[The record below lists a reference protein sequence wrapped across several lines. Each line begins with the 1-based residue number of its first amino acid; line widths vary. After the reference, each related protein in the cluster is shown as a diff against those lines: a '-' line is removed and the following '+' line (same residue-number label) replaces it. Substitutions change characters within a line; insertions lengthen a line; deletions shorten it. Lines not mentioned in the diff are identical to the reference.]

1 MKKSLALI
9 LTFIMVLALVPS
21 VVLAEGE
28 EGKVTITKTLES
40 NVPDIDGNY
49 TIKLTVQGN
58 PVSQN
63 VQPNA
68 DVVLIIDCSS
78 SMNQH
83 GRNRLKTAKAAG
95 KKFADSILTDDSG
108 NKMAVIGFSSQDYS
122 LIWGWTGNAIKV
134 ETPLVAN
141 KGTITSAINT
151 MKADGG
157 TDYTDALKK
166 AKQILDERQDKSRP
180 GYVVFISDG
189 APGYNGDSLYDSD
202 WNGSK
207 QVAQLKKDG
216 VTIYTIGIALDGN
229 NNQAAREYLKSMAT
243 SPSHFRNITDANL
256 NTQLETILTEWAAQI
271 NEVHAGTN
279 AVMVDVI
286 NDGFFDFVSAD
297 DGLTYDGD
305 AKSLTWDIGD
315 ILKAEQ
321 SITFK
326 IKPKDGWTGTKDTNK
341 SCKLNYT
348 KHDGTPGEM
357 EAPSPQVTIAAVV
370 GSLTV
375 TKTVVMP
382 EGDTTSVKDREYT
395 FTIQSGG
402 HTDSKKVVIGDN
414 NTGSVTFDN
423 VPVGEYTITEA
434 GADIDGYNVV
444 TTSNPADG
452 KVKVAEGQAA
462 TIAFTNTYTKI
473 EGPKGELTISKVV
486 NGLPTEI
493 LPASFVFEIRKVGNV
508 EEVVESVTV
517 EREENGNTYKPKT
530 VKLPHGEYSVAEKEV
545 DIQGYSLRI
554 TSDIPARIVTV
565 SDTPATITFYNTYE
579 QLPPN
584 TGTII
589 VKKTVSG
596 NASSTLDEFKF
607 KVTVLIPI
615 DPNPDP
621 FGPPIAKSANAVK
634 APAARGVDKTA
645 TKDKDDFV
653 EENGIWTL
661 LFTLKGGDSMKI
673 EELPAGYTYRIKET
687 DALGYTVT
695 VNGVATTSKDV
706 ELKAGETVTLSFNN
720 HKDNGL
726 TPTPTPSPTPT
737 PYNGGGGHGHYHPDP
752 TPVPVMVI
760 PPKTGD
766 MTLLQYIARLL
777 GLVR

>member
-21 VVLAEGE
+21 VALAEGE
-28 EGKVTITKTLES
+28 EGKVTITKALVSSE
-40 NVPDIDGNY
+40 PDIDGNY

-68 DVVLIIDCSS
+68 DVVLVIDCSS

-243 SPSHFRNITDANL
+243 DANHYINITDANL
-256 NTQLETILTEWAAQI
+256 DTQLETILTAWAAQI
-271 NEVHAGTN
+271 NQKPAGTK

-286 NDGFFDFVSAD
+286 NDEFFDFVSAD

-305 AKSLTWDIGD
+305 AKSLTWNIGD
-315 ILKAEQ
+315 IPENEQ

-326 IKPKDGWTGTKDTNK
+326 IKPKEGWTGTQDTNK

-348 KHDGTPGEM
+348 KHDGSQGEM

-375 TKTVVMP
+375 NKTVVMP

-395 FTIQSGG
+395 FTIQGG
-402 HTDSKKVVIGDN
+402 SHTDSKKVVIGDN

-423 VPVGEYTITEA
+423 VPVGEYTVTEA

-493 LPASFVFEIRKVGNV
+493 LPARFVFEIRKVGNV

-584 TGTII
+584 TGTLT

-596 NASSTLDEFKF
+596 GGADYNKAFTFTVKLEESGDTHNGEAIYGG
-607 KVTVLIPI
+607 VTFI
-615 DPNPDP
+615 N
-621 FGPPIAKSANAVK
+621 
-634 APAARGVDKTA
+634 GVA
-645 TKDKDDFV
+645 T
-653 EENGIWTL
+653 
-661 LFTLKGGDSMKI
+661 FTLKHNQEKKI
-673 EELPAGYTYRIKET
+673 TEIPAGMTYTVTESHN
-687 DALGYTVT
+687 AGYTVT
-695 VNGVATTSKDV
+695 MSGNTGTI
-706 ELKAGETVTLSFNN
+706 KAGETSTAAFNN
-720 HKDNGL
+720 YKA
-726 TPTPTPSPTPT
+726 
-737 PYNGGGGHGHYHPDP
+737 GGGGHSHYHPDP

>member
-21 VVLAEGE
+21 VALAEGE
-28 EGKVTITKTLES
+28 EGKVTITKALVSSE
-40 NVPDIDGNY
+40 PDIDGNY

-68 DVVLIIDCSS
+68 DVVLVIDCSS

-166 AKQILDERQDKSRP
+166 AKQILDERQDKTRP

-189 APGYNGDSLYDSD
+189 APGESGNSLNDPN
-202 WNGSK
+202 WNGSA

-216 VTIYTIGIALDGN
+216 VTIYTIGIALDGD
-229 NNQAAREYLKSMAT
+229 NNQAANYLKSMAT
-243 SPSHFRNITDANL
+243 DANHYINITDANL

-348 KHDGTPGEM
+348 KHDGTQGEM

-423 VPVGEYTITEA
+423 VPVGEYTVTEA

-545 DIQGYSLRI
+545 DIQGYSLSI
-554 TSDIPARIVTV
+554 TSDIPSRIVNV
-565 SDTPATITFYNTYE
+565 SADPATITFYNTYK

-596 NASSTLDEFKF
+596 NASSISDEFEF
-607 KVTVLIPI
+607 TV
-615 DPNPDP
+615 
-621 FGPPIAKSANAVK
+621 NAVSSPSPEGPAEPPEAK
-634 APAARGVDKTA
+634 ANVASVNQTANTGNFVNGVYT
-645 TKDKDDFV
+645 F
-653 EENGIWTL
+653 N
-661 LFTLKGGDSMKI
+661 LKHGDSMTI
-673 EELPAGYTYRIKET
+673 SDLPAGTYYVQET
-687 DALGYTVT
+687 KALGYTVT
-695 VNGVATTSKDV
+695 VNGEVVDGNGKIV

-737 PYNGGGGHGHYHPDP
+737 PYNGGGGHGHYHPTT

>member
-1 MKKSLALI
+1 MKKTLALI

-21 VVLAEGE
+21 VAFAEGE
-28 EGKVTITKTLES
+28 EGKVTITKTLVS
-40 NVPDIDGNY
+40 DTPDADGNY

-58 PVSQN
+58 PVTQN
-63 VQPNA
+63 VRPNA
-68 DVVLIIDCSS
+68 DVVLVVDCSG
-78 SMNQH
+78 SMKDN
-83 GRNRLKTAKAAG
+83 NRMSTAKKAG
-95 KKFADSILTDDSG
+95 KKFADGILTGNSD

-122 LIWGWTGNAIKV
+122 ILWGWTGNAIKV
-134 ETPLVAN
+134 ETPLVEN
-141 KGTITSAINT
+141 KSTITNAIDRMT
-151 MKADGG
+151 AGGG
-157 TDYTDALKK
+157 TDYTAALTK
-166 AKQILDERQDKSRP
+166 AKQLLDGRQDKTRP

-189 APGYNGDSLYDSD
+189 APGYNGDSLNDPN
-202 WNGSK
+202 WNGSN
-207 QVAQLKKDG
+207 QVAQLKAADI
-216 VTIYTIGIALDGN
+216 TIYTIGIALDGN

-243 SPSHFRNITDANL
+243 SPSHFKNITDANL
-256 NTQLETILTEWAAQI
+256 NTQLEAILTEWAAQI

-286 NDGFFDFVSAD
+286 NDEYFDFVSAD

-305 AKSLTWDIGD
+305 AKSLTWNIGD
-315 ILKAEQ
+315 IPENEQ

-326 IKPKDGWTGTKDTNK
+326 IKPKEGWTGTQDTNK

-370 GSLTV
+370 GSITV
-375 TKTVVMP
+375 NKTVVMP

-395 FTIQSGG
+395 FTIQGG
-402 HTDSKKVVIGDN
+402 SHTDSKKVVIGDN

-423 VPVGEYTITEA
+423 VPVGEYTVTEA

-554 TSDIPARIVTV
+554 TSDIHARIVTV

-589 VKKTVSG
+589 IKKTVSG
-596 NASSTLDEFKF
+596 NASSNSDEFEF
-607 KVTVLIPI
+607 TV
-615 DPNPDP
+615 
-621 FGPPIAKSANAVK
+621 NAVGSPSPDGPAYPPK
-634 APAARGVDKTA
+634 AKANVASVNQTA
-645 TKDKDDFV
+645 NTGNFV
-653 EENGIWTL
+653 NGGYT
-661 LFTLKGGDSMKI
+661 FNLKHGGSETI
-673 EELPAGYTYRIKET
+673 ELPAGKYYVEET
-687 DALGYTVT
+687 KTLGYTVT
-695 VNGVATTSKDV
+695 VDGDAASGKIV
-706 ELKAGETVTLSFNN
+706 ELKAGETVTLNFKNTKGS
-720 HKDNGL
+720 
-726 TPTPTPSPTPT
+726 TPTPTPT
-737 PYNGGGGHGHYHPDP
+737 PYNGGGHGHYHPDP

>member
-21 VVLAEGE
+21 VALAEGE
-28 EGKVTITKTLES
+28 EGKVTITKALVSSE
-40 NVPDIDGNY
+40 PDNDGNY

-58 PVSQN
+58 PVTQN

-68 DVVLIIDCSS
+68 DVVLVIDCSS

-95 KKFADSILTDDSG
+95 EKFADSILTDDSG

-243 SPSHFRNITDANL
+243 NPSHFRNITDANL

-348 KHDGTPGEM
+348 KHDGTPGEV

-423 VPVGEYTITEA
+423 VPVGEYTVTEA

-493 LPASFVFEIRKVGNV
+493 LPARFVFEIRKVGNV

-554 TSDIPARIVTV
+554 TSTPPSRIVNV
-565 SDTPATITFYNTYE
+565 SAVPATITFYNTYE

-584 TGTII
+584 TGTLT

-596 NASSTLDEFKF
+596 GGADYNKAFTFTVKLEESGDTHNGEAIYGG
-607 KVTVLIPI
+607 VTFI
-615 DPNPDP
+615 N
-621 FGPPIAKSANAVK
+621 
-634 APAARGVDKTA
+634 GVA
-645 TKDKDDFV
+645 T
-653 EENGIWTL
+653 
-661 LFTLKGGDSMKI
+661 FTLKHNQEKKI
-673 EELPAGYTYRIKET
+673 TEIPAGMTYTVTES
-687 DALGYTVT
+687 DNAGYTVT
-695 VNGVATTSKDV
+695 MSGNTGTI
-706 ELKAGETVTLSFNN
+706 KAGETSTAAFNN
-720 HKDNGL
+720 YKA
-726 TPTPTPSPTPT
+726 
-737 PYNGGGGHGHYHPDP
+737 GGGGHGHYHPTT
-752 TPVPVMVI
+752 TPAPVMVI

>member
-21 VVLAEGE
+21 VALAEGE
-28 EGKVTITKTLES
+28 EGKVTITKALVSSE
-40 NVPDIDGNY
+40 PDNDGNY
-49 TIKLTVQGN
+49 TIKLTVQGD
-58 PVSQN
+58 PVTQN

-68 DVVLIIDCSS
+68 DVVLVIDCSG
-78 SMNQH
+78 SMDEN
-83 GRNRLKTAKAAG
+83 NRMKTAKKAG
-95 KKFADSILTDDSG
+95 KEFAGGILKKDSG
-108 NKMAVIGFSSQDYS
+108 NKMAVIGFSSAGVFS
-122 LIWGWTGNAIKV
+122 SAID
-134 ETPLVAN
+134 VATDLTDN
-141 KGTITSAINT
+141 QNTILSAINS
-151 MKADGG
+151 MRADSG
-157 TDYTDALKK
+157 TDYTAALTK
-166 AKQILDERQDKSRP
+166 AKQILGVRNSRP
-180 GYVVFISDG
+180 KYVVFISDG
-189 APGYNGDSLYDSD
+189 APGPYGNSIGNVNWD
-202 WNGSK
+202 GSE
-207 QVAQLKKDG
+207 QVAQLKNAG

-423 VPVGEYTITEA
+423 VPVGEYTVTEA

-589 VKKTVSG
+589 IKKTVSG
-596 NASSTLDEFKF
+596 NASSNSDEFEF
-607 KVTVLIPI
+607 TV
-615 DPNPDP
+615 
-621 FGPPIAKSANAVK
+621 NAVGSPSPDGPAYPPK
-634 APAARGVDKTA
+634 AKANVASVNQTA
-645 TKDKDDFV
+645 NTGNFV
-653 EENGIWTL
+653 NGGYT
-661 LFTLKGGDSMKI
+661 FNLKHGGSETI
-673 EELPAGYTYRIKET
+673 ELPAGTYYVQET
-687 DALGYTVT
+687 KALGYTVT
-695 VNGVATTSKDV
+695 VNGDAVDGNGKVV
-706 ELKAGETVTLSFNN
+706 ELKAGVTVTLNFNN
-720 HKDNGL
+720 HKGS
-726 TPTPTPSPTPT
+726 TPTPIPT
-737 PYNGGGGHGHYHPDP
+737 PYNGGGGHSHYHPDP

>member
-1 MKKSLALI
+1 MKKLLALI

-21 VVLAEGE
+21 VALAEGE
-28 EGKVTITKTLES
+28 GGKVTITKTLES
-40 NVPDIDGNY
+40 DVPDNDGNY

-58 PVSQN
+58 PVTQN

-68 DVVLIIDCSS
+68 DVVLVIDCSG
-78 SMNQH
+78 SMNDN
-83 GRNRLKTAKAAG
+83 GRDRLKTAKNAG
-95 KKFADSILTDDSG
+95 KKFADGILKKDNG
-108 NKMAVIGFSSQDYS
+108 NKMAVIGFSSYAEEYIGVWPFGYLQTYPA
-122 LIWGWTGNAIKV
+122 IRYETGLTDQPNTIK
-134 ETPLVAN
+134 T
-141 KGTITSAINT
+141 KINE

-157 TDYTDALKK
+157 TDYTAALTK
-166 AKQILDERQDKSRP
+166 AKSILDGRQDKSRP

-189 APGYNGDSLYDSD
+189 APGPKGNSIGDVD
-202 WNGSK
+202 WDGSV
-207 QVAQLKKDG
+207 QVAQLKAAG

-243 SPSHFRNITDANL
+243 SPNHFKNITDANL
-256 NTQLETILTEWAAQI
+256 DTQLEGILTEWAAQI
-271 NEVHAGTN
+271 NQKPAGTS

-286 NDGFFDFVSAD
+286 NDEFFDFVSSD
-297 DGLTYDGD
+297 QGLNYDGD

-315 ILKAEQ
+315 IPKEEQ

-326 IKPKDGWTGTKDTNK
+326 IKPKEGWTGTKDTNK

-348 KHDGTPGEM
+348 KYDDTQEEM
-357 EAPSPQVTIAAVV
+357 EAPSPQVTIAAEV

-375 TKTVVMP
+375 QKLVTMP
-382 EGDTTSVKDREYT
+382 EGDNTSVENKEYT
-395 FTIQSGG
+395 FTIQGG
-402 HTDSKKVVIGDN
+402 SYNETKTVKIGAG
-414 NTGSVTFDN
+414 NTGSVTLEN
-423 VPVGEYTITEA
+423 VPVGEYTVTESNA
-434 GADIDGYNVV
+434 GIGGYDVV
-444 TTSNPADG
+444 TTSNPDGG
-452 KVKVAEGQAA
+452 KVTVMKNAVSS
-462 TIAFTNTYTKI
+462 IVFTNTYTKI

-584 TGTII
+584 TGTLT

-596 NASSTLDEFKF
+596 GGADYNKAFTFTVKLEESGDTHNGE
-607 KVTVLIPI
+607 VTY
-615 DPNPDP
+615 
-621 FGPPIAKSANAVK
+621 G
-634 APAARGVDKTA
+634 GVTFTNGVA
-645 TKDKDDFV
+645 T
-653 EENGIWTL
+653 
-661 LFTLKGGDSMKI
+661 FTLKHNQEKKI
-673 EELPAGYTYRIKET
+673 TEIPAGMTYTVTES
-687 DALGYTVT
+687 DNAGYTVT
-695 VNGVATTSKDV
+695 MSGNTGTI
-706 ELKAGETVTLSFNN
+706 KAGETSTAAFNN
-720 HKDNGL
+720 YKA
-726 TPTPTPSPTPT
+726 
-737 PYNGGGGHGHYHPDP
+737 GGGGHGHYHPTT

>member
-21 VVLAEGE
+21 VALAEGE
-28 EGKVTITKTLES
+28 EGKVTITKALVSSE
-40 NVPDIDGNY
+40 PDNDGNY

-58 PVSQN
+58 PVTQN

-68 DVVLIIDCSS
+68 DVVLVIDCSG
-78 SMNQH
+78 SMDEN
-83 GRNRLKTAKAAG
+83 NRMKTAKKAG
-95 KKFADSILTDDSG
+95 KEFAGGILKKDSG
-108 NKMAVIGFSSQDYS
+108 NKMAVIGFSSAGVFS
-122 LIWGWTGNAIKV
+122 SAID
-134 ETPLVAN
+134 VATDLTDN
-141 KGTITSAINT
+141 QNTILSAINS
-151 MKADGG
+151 MRADSG
-157 TDYTDALKK
+157 TDYTAALTK
-166 AKQILDERQDKSRP
+166 AKQILGVRNSRP
-180 GYVVFISDG
+180 KYVVFISDG
-189 APGYNGDSLYDSD
+189 APGPYGNSIGNVNWD
-202 WNGSK
+202 GSE
-207 QVAQLKKDG
+207 QVAQLKNAG

-423 VPVGEYTITEA
+423 VPVGEYTVTEA

-493 LPASFVFEIRKVGNV
+493 LPARFVFEIRKVGNV

-584 TGTII
+584 TGTLI

-596 NASSTLDEFKF
+596 NASSNSDEFEF
-607 KVTVLIPI
+607 TV
-615 DPNPDP
+615 
-621 FGPPIAKSANAVK
+621 NAVGSPSPDGPAYPPK
-634 APAARGVDKTA
+634 AKANVASVNQTA
-645 TKDKDDFV
+645 NTGNFV
-653 EENGIWTL
+653 NGGYT
-661 LFTLKGGDSMKI
+661 FDLKHGGSETI
-673 EELPAGYTYRIKET
+673 ELPAGTYYVQET
-687 DALGYTVT
+687 KTPGYTVT
-695 VNGVATTSKDV
+695 VDGDAASGKIVK
-706 ELKAGETVTLSFNN
+706 LKAGETVTLNFNN
-720 HKDNGL
+720 HKD
-726 TPTPTPSPTPT
+726 
-737 PYNGGGGHGHYHPDP
+737 NGGGGHGHYHSTT